1 MAPKPIPPPG
11 TPADSTAGGP
21 WWRCH
26 GEADP
31 AWRKMGADID
41 RRRDDVCMQKI
52 VETAKPVG
60 AGWVAD
66 TPGPLSAGGSYLI
79 SSGW

>member
-1 MAPKPIPPPG
+1 MA
-11 TPADSTAGGP
+11 D
-21 WWRCH
+21 
-26 GEADP
+26 
-31 AWRKMGADID
+31 MGADID

>member
-1 MAPKPIPPPG
+1 MVAVSRRRRSGMA
-11 TPADSTAGGP
+11 D
-21 WWRCH
+21 
-26 GEADP
+26 
-31 AWRKMGADID
+31 MGADID